1 MPAEAKRFSRVD
13 RSWVRSQKQT
23 FEMKSVIQCC
33 LGSSVQE
40 NTKRL
45 LLKDIQKEIEICSKS
60 LNAYLDKKRRTFPRY
75 FFLSNSALLTLLRQG
90 ANNGITAA
98 KPFLSSL
105 FNAVGDL
112 RLEQVKSLNDI
123 SAADIFEKSASPGLF
138 KASTHISQKEKSSL
152 NHAVIEYEIA
162 DVVSGDGESLTL
174 LKRVSLEKGAEAWLP
189 KLKEAIGETL
199 KRHLTN
205 ALNDLNGGGSIEEL
219 VVRYPTQLCL
229 IGCIFVWTKEAE
241 TAILGKECRDFLL
254 DEKLFFF

>member
-1 MPAEAKRFSRVD
+1 MILKIPF
-13 RSWVRSQKQT
+13 
-23 FEMKSVIQCC
+23 
-33 LGSSVQE
+33 QE
-40 NTKRL
+40 C
-45 LLKDIQKEIEICSKS
+45 I
-60 LNAYLDKKRRTFPRY
+60 
-75 FFLSNSALLTLLRQG
+75 
-90 ANNGITAA
+90 
-98 KPFLSSL
+98 
-105 FNAVGDL
+105 GD
-112 RLEQVKSLNDI
+112 DI
-123 SAADIFEKSASPGLF
+123 SAVDIFEKSASPGLF

-241 TAILGKECRDFLL
+241 TAILGKE
-254 DEKLFFF
+254 